1 MGPLETEGFFFFN
14 VVLIT
19 KFMSFD
25 KIVYLYMIKIP
36 NKLVIHKETTSS

>member
-1 MGPLETEGFFFFN
+1 MGPLETEGFFFN

-36 NKLVIHKETTSS
+36 NRLVIQGNYLSIM